1 MVEWE
6 NNSDSEAVGRWLQG
20 PIQNPKR
27 VMSSD
32 FSYFQSDKLVIV
44 AFEAA
49 RMFFIT
55 IMAVREKTF
64 VVAQVNDTLR

>member
-1 MVEWE
+1 
-6 NNSDSEAVGRWLQG
+6 
-20 PIQNPKR
+20 
-27 VMSSD
+27 MSSD